1 MENFF
6 QILILSIVQ
15 GITEFLPV
23 SSSAHIY
30 LISNFFTLIEEE
42 LILNVSV
49 HTGSL
54 LAVLFFFKNEILD
67 FGKNQKL
74 FFRIVIA
81 SIPLFILGYMIV
93 KYNLLSD
100 LRTYKITGWMTIIFG
115 LLLYM
120 VDKFDLNQKIKD
132 NFNLKNALFLGFLQV
147 LALIPGVSRSG
158 IIITGARFLKFN
170 RADAA
175 KISFLMSIPALAGAT
190 VFGMYA
196 LIMEDNLYLNMSSI
210 LTVCLSFIFSYLTIK
225 YFLIYLKKFSFN
237 LIILYRLILGLA
249 ILSIVLLRKL
259 LFF

>member
-6 QILILSIVQ
+6 QILILSLVQ
-15 GITEFLPV
+15 GVTEFLPV

-30 LISNFFTLIEEE
+30 LISNMFTLIKEE
-42 LILNVSV
+42 LMLNVGV

-54 LAVLFFFKNEILD
+54 LAVLFFFKNEVLD
-67 FGKNQKL
+67 FGKNKKL

-81 SIPLFILGYMIV
+81 SIPLFFFGYIIV

-100 LRTYKITGWMTIIFG
+100 IRTYKIIGWMTIIFG
-115 LLLYM
+115 LLLYLS
-120 VDKFDLNQKIKD
+120 DKFDLNQKIED
-132 NFNLKNALFLGFLQV
+132 NFNLKSALFLGFFQV

-170 RADAA
+170 RGDAA

-190 VFGMYA
+190 VYGIYT
-196 LIMEDNLYLNMSSI
+196 LVMEDNLYLNMSSI
-210 LTVCLSFIFSYLTIK
+210 LTVCISFIFSYLTIK

-237 LIILYRLILGLA
+237 LIIFYRLILGLV
-249 ILSIVLLRKL
+249 ILSIVYL
-259 LFF
+259 

>member
-1 MENFF
+1 MEK
-6 QILILSIVQ
+6 
-15 GITEFLPV
+15 T
-23 SSSAHIY
+23 
-30 LISNFFTLIEEE
+30 
-42 LILNVSV
+42 
-49 HTGSL
+49 
-54 LAVLFFFKNEILD
+54 K
-67 FGKNQKL
+67 KL

-81 SIPLFILGYMIV
+81 SIPLFFFGYIIV

-100 LRTYKITGWMTIIFG
+100 IRTYKIIGWMTIIFG
-115 LLLYM
+115 LLLYLS
-120 VDKFDLNQKIKD
+120 DKFDLNQKIED
-132 NFNLKNALFLGFLQV
+132 NFNLKSALFLGFLQV

-249 ILSIVLLRKL
+249 ILSIVYL
-259 LFF
+259 

>member
-6 QILILSIVQ
+6 QILILSLVQ
-15 GITEFLPV
+15 GVTEFLPV

-30 LISNFFTLIEEE
+30 LISNMFTLIKEE
-42 LILNVSV
+42 LMLNVSV

-54 LAVLFFFKNEILD
+54 LAVLFFFKNEVLD
-67 FGKNQKL
+67 FGKNKKL

-81 SIPLFILGYMIV
+81 SIPLFFFGYIIV

-100 LRTYKITGWMTIIFG
+100 IRTYKIIGWMTIIFG
-115 LLLYM
+115 LLLYLS
-120 VDKFDLNQKIKD
+120 DKFDLNQKIED
-132 NFNLKNALFLGFLQV
+132 NFNLKSALFLGFFQV

-170 RADAA
+170 RGDAA

-190 VFGMYA
+190 VYGIYT
-196 LIMEDNLYLNMSSI
+196 LVMEDNLYLNMSSI
-210 LTVCLSFIFSYLTIK
+210 LTVCISFIFSYLTIK

-237 LIILYRLILGLA
+237 LIIFYRLILGLV
-249 ILSIVLLRKL
+249 ILSIVYL
-259 LFF
+259 